1 MKEVTMVFN
10 VYRFEELNEEAK
22 EVVKQWYLDGQDS
35 SNFNDILKS
44 ELDLFFPNSEL
55 NANYSLNYCQGDG
68 VNVHGIISLKDVLEF
83 STLHQ
88 LNEFYPKM
96 KEVFTEKQIKTLNF
110 YFKQISDSAIEL
122 PQTRGYHACSAVMAY
137 VEASLIESL
146 EYDKIRDINKKL
158 IKNFEK
164 FFIESLMILTKE
176 FEERGYDFF
185 YEISEE
191 DLQEHCESNDY
202 WFYENGEFYE

>member
-1 MKEVTMVFN
+1 MKEVTMGFN

-35 SNFNDILKS
+35 SNFNDILKY

-55 NANYSLNYCQGDG
+55 NASYSLNYCQGDG
-68 VNVHGIISLKDVLEF
+68 VNIHGIISLKDVLEF

-96 KEVFTEKQIKTLNF
+96 KEVFTEKEIKTLNF
-110 YFKQISDSAIEL
+110 YFKQISDSTIKL
-122 PQTRGYHACSAVMAY
+122 PQTRGYACSAAMAY
-137 VEASLIESL
+137 VEPSLIESL

-158 IKNFEK
+158 IKKFEK

-176 FEERGYDFF
+176 FEERGYDYF
-185 YEISEE
+185 YEISKE
-191 DLQEHCESNDY
+191 DLQEYCESNDY

>member
-1 MKEVTMVFN
+1 MKEVTMGFN

-35 SNFNDILKS
+35 SNFNDILKY

-55 NANYSLNYCQGDG
+55 NASYSLNYCQGDG
-68 VNVHGIISLKDVLEF
+68 VNIHGIISLKDVLEF

-96 KEVFTEKQIKTLNF
+96 KEVFTEKEIKTLNF
-110 YFKQISDSAIEL
+110 YFKQISDSTIEL
-122 PQTRGYHACSAVMAY
+122 PQTRGYACSAVMAY
-137 VEASLIESL
+137 VEANLIESL

-158 IKNFEK
+158 IKKFEK

-185 YEISEE
+185 YEISKE
-191 DLQEHCESNDY
+191 DLQEYCESNDY

>member
-1 MKEVTMVFN
+1 MKEVTMGFN

-22 EVVKQWYLDGQDS
+22 EAVKQWYLDGQDS
-35 SNFNDILKS
+35 NNFNDILKY

-68 VNVHGIISLKDVLEF
+68 VNIHGIISLKDVLEF

-110 YFKQISDSAIEL
+110 YFKQIGDSTIEL
-122 PQTRGYHACSAVMAY
+122 PQTRGYACSAVMAY
-137 VEASLIESL
+137 VEANLIESL

-158 IKNFEK
+158 IKKFEK
-164 FFIESLMILTKE
+164 FFIESLMILIKE

-185 YEISEE
+185 YEISKE
-191 DLQEHCESNDY
+191 DLQEYCESNDY

>member
-1 MKEVTMVFN
+1 MKEVTMGFN

-35 SNFNDILKS
+35 SNFNDILKY

-68 VNVHGIISLKDVLEF
+68 VNIHGIISLKDVLEF

-96 KEVFTEKQIKTLNF
+96 KEVFTEKEIKTLNF
-110 YFKQISDSAIEL
+110 YFKQISDSTIKL
-122 PQTRGYHACSAVMAY
+122 PQTRDMLACSAVMAY
-137 VEASLIESL
+137 VEANLIESL

-158 IKNFEK
+158 IKKFEK

-185 YEISEE
+185 YEISKE
-191 DLQEHCESNDY
+191 DLQEYCESNDY

>member
-1 MKEVTMVFN
+1 MKEVTMGFN

-22 EVVKQWYLDGQDS
+22 EVVKQWYLVGQDS
-35 SNFNDILKS
+35 SNFNDILKY

-55 NANYSLNYCQGDG
+55 NASYSLNYCQGDG
-68 VNVHGIISLKDVLEF
+68 VNIHGIISLKDVLEF

-96 KEVFTEKQIKTLNF
+96 KEVFTEKEIKTLNF
-110 YFKQISDSAIEL
+110 YFKQISDSTIEL
-122 PQTRGYHACSAVMAY
+122 PQTRGYACSAAMAY
-137 VEASLIESL
+137 VEPSLIESL

-158 IKNFEK
+158 IKKFEK

-185 YEISEE
+185 YEISKE
-191 DLQEHCESNDY
+191 DLQEYCESNNY

>member
-1 MKEVTMVFN
+1 MKEVTMRFN

-35 SNFNDILKS
+35 SNFNDILKY

-55 NANYSLNYCQGDG
+55 NASYSLNYCQGDG
-68 VNVHGIISLKDVLEF
+68 VNIHGIISLKDVLEF

-96 KEVFTEKQIKTLNF
+96 KEVFTEKEIKTLNF
-110 YFKQISDSAIEL
+110 YFKQISDSTIEL
-122 PQTRGYHACSAVMAY
+122 PQTRGYACSAAMAY
-137 VEASLIESL
+137 VEPSLIESL

-158 IKNFEK
+158 IKKFEK

-185 YEISEE
+185 YEISKE
-191 DLQEHCESNDY
+191 DLQEYCESNDY

>member
-1 MKEVTMVFN
+1 MP
-10 VYRFEELNEEAK
+10 
-22 EVVKQWYLDGQDS
+22 G
-35 SNFNDILKS
+35 
-44 ELDLFFPNSEL
+44 
-55 NANYSLNYCQGDG
+55 GDG

-96 KEVFTEKQIKTLNF
+96 KEVFTEKEIKTLNF
-110 YFKQISDSAIEL
+110 YFKQISDSTIEL
-122 PQTRGYHACSAVMAY
+122 PQARGYACSAVMAY
-137 VEASLIESL
+137 VEPSLIESL

-158 IKNFEK
+158 IKKFEK

-185 YEISEE
+185 YEISKE
-191 DLQEHCESNDY
+191 DLQEYCESNDY

>member
-1 MKEVTMVFN
+1 MKEVTMRFN

-35 SNFNDILKS
+35 SNFSDILKY

-68 VNVHGIISLKDVLEF
+68 VNIHGIISLKDVLEF

-96 KEVFTEKQIKTLNF
+96 KEVFTEKEIKTLNF
-110 YFKQISDSAIEL
+110 YFKQISDSTIEL
-122 PQTRGYHACSAVMAY
+122 PQTRGYACSAAMAY
-137 VEASLIESL
+137 VEPSLIESL

-158 IKNFEK
+158 IKKFEK

-185 YEISEE
+185 YEISKE
-191 DLQEHCESNDY
+191 DLQEYCESNDY

>member
-1 MKEVTMVFN
+1 MKEVTMGFN

-35 SNFNDILKS
+35 SNFNDILKY

-55 NANYSLNYCQGDG
+55 NASYSLNYCQGDG
-68 VNVHGIISLKDVLEF
+68 VNIHGIISLKDVLEF

-96 KEVFTEKQIKTLNF
+96 KEVFTEKEIKTLNF
-110 YFKQISDSAIEL
+110 YFKQISDSTIEL
-122 PQTRGYHACSAVMAY
+122 PQTRGYACSAAMAY
-137 VEASLIESL
+137 VEPSLIESL

-158 IKNFEK
+158 IKKFEK
-164 FFIESLMILTKE
+164 FFIESLTILTKE

-185 YEISEE
+185 YEISKE
-191 DLQEHCESNDY
+191 DLQEYCESNDY

>member
-1 MKEVTMVFN
+1 MKEVTMGFN

-35 SNFNDILKS
+35 SNFNDILKY
-44 ELDLFFPNSEL
+44 ELGLFFPNSEL

-68 VNVHGIISLKDVLEF
+68 VNIHGIISLKDVLEF

-96 KEVFTEKQIKTLNF
+96 KEVFTEKEIKTLNF
-110 YFKQISDSAIEL
+110 YFKQISDSTIEL
-122 PQTRGYHACSAVMAY
+122 PQTRGYACSAAMAY
-137 VEASLIESL
+137 VEPSLIESL

-158 IKNFEK
+158 IKKFEK

-185 YEISEE
+185 YEISKE
-191 DLQEHCESNDY
+191 DLQEYCESNDY

>member
-1 MKEVTMVFN
+1 MKEVTMGFN

-35 SNFNDILKS
+35 SNFNDILKY

-55 NANYSLNYCQGDG
+55 KANYSLNYCQGDG
-68 VNVHGIISLKDVLEF
+68 VNIHGIISLKDVLEF

-96 KEVFTEKQIKTLNF
+96 KEVFTEKEIKTLNF
-110 YFKQISDSAIEL
+110 YFKQISDSTIEL
-122 PQTRGYHACSAVMAY
+122 PQTRGYACSAVMAY
-137 VEASLIESL
+137 VEANLIESL

-158 IKNFEK
+158 IKKFEK

-185 YEISEE
+185 YEISKE
-191 DLQEHCESNDY
+191 DLQEYCESNDY

>member
-1 MKEVTMVFN
+1 MKEVTMGFN

-35 SNFNDILKS
+35 SNFNDILKY

-55 NANYSLNYCQGDG
+55 NASYSLNYCQGDG
-68 VNVHGIISLKDVLEF
+68 VNIHGIISLKDVLEF

-96 KEVFTEKQIKTLNF
+96 KEVFTEKEIKTLNF
-110 YFKQISDSAIEL
+110 YFKQISDSTIEL
-122 PQTRGYHACSAVMAY
+122 PQTRGYACSAVMAY
-137 VEASLIESL
+137 VEANLIESL

-158 IKNFEK
+158 IKKFEK

-176 FEERGYDFF
+176 FEEKGYDFF
-185 YEISEE
+185 YEISKE
-191 DLQEHCESNDY
+191 DLQEYCESNDY

>member
-1 MKEVTMVFN
+1 MKEVTMGFN

-35 SNFNDILKS
+35 SNFNDILKY

-55 NANYSLNYCQGDG
+55 NASYSLNYCQGDG
-68 VNVHGIISLKDVLEF
+68 VNIHGIISLKDVLEF
-83 STLHQ
+83 STLYQ

-96 KEVFTEKQIKTLNF
+96 KEVFTEKEIKTLNF
-110 YFKQISDSAIEL
+110 YFKQISDSTIEL
-122 PQTRGYHACSAVMAY
+122 PQTRGYACSAAMAY
-137 VEASLIESL
+137 VEPSLIESL

-158 IKNFEK
+158 IKKFEK

-185 YEISEE
+185 YEISKE
-191 DLQEHCESNDY
+191 DLQEYCESNDY

>member
-1 MKEVTMVFN
+1 MKEVTMGFN

-35 SNFNDILKS
+35 SNFNDILKY

-55 NANYSLNYCQGDG
+55 NASYSLNYCQGDG
-68 VNVHGIISLKDVLEF
+68 VNIHGIISLKDVLEF

-96 KEVFTEKQIKTLNF
+96 KEVFTEKEIKTLNF
-110 YFKQISDSAIEL
+110 YFKQISDSTIKL
-122 PQTRGYHACSAVMAY
+122 PQTRGYACSAVMAY
-137 VEASLIESL
+137 VEANLIESL

-158 IKNFEK
+158 IKKFEK

-185 YEISEE
+185 YEISKE
-191 DLQEHCESNDY
+191 DLQEYCESNDY

>member
-1 MKEVTMVFN
+1 MKEVTMGFN

-35 SNFNDILKS
+35 SNFNDILKY

-68 VNVHGIISLKDVLEF
+68 VNIHGIISLKDVLEF
-83 STLHQ
+83 STLYQ

-96 KEVFTEKQIKTLNF
+96 KEVFTEKEIKTLNF
-110 YFKQISDSAIEL
+110 YFKQISDSTIEL
-122 PQTRGYHACSAVMAY
+122 PQTRGYACSAAMAY
-137 VEASLIESL
+137 VEPSLIESL

-158 IKNFEK
+158 IKKFEK

-185 YEISEE
+185 YEISKE
-191 DLQEHCESNDY
+191 DLQEYCESNDY

>member
-1 MKEVTMVFN
+1 MKEVTMGFN

-35 SNFNDILKS
+35 SNFNDILKY

-68 VNVHGIISLKDVLEF
+68 VNIHGIISLKDVLEF

-96 KEVFTEKQIKTLNF
+96 KEVFTEKEIKTLNF
-110 YFKQISDSAIEL
+110 YFKQISDSTIEL
-122 PQTRGYHACSAVMAY
+122 PQTRGYACSAAMAY
-137 VEASLIESL
+137 VEANLIESL

-158 IKNFEK
+158 IKKFEK

-185 YEISEE
+185 YEISKE
-191 DLQEHCESNDY
+191 DLQEYCESNDY

>member
-1 MKEVTMVFN
+1 MKEVTMGFN

-35 SNFNDILKS
+35 SNFNDILKY

-55 NANYSLNYCQGDG
+55 NASYSLNYCQGDG
-68 VNVHGIISLKDVLEF
+68 VNIHGIISLKDVLEF

-96 KEVFTEKQIKTLNF
+96 KEVFTEKEIKTLNF
-110 YFKQISDSAIEL
+110 YFKQISDSTIEL
-122 PQTRGYHACSAVMAY
+122 PRTRGYACSAVMAY
-137 VEASLIESL
+137 VEANLIESL

-158 IKNFEK
+158 IKKFEK

-185 YEISEE
+185 YEISKE
-191 DLQEHCESNDY
+191 DLQEYCESNDY

>member
-68 VNVHGIISLKDVLEF
+68 VNIHGIISLKDVLEF

-110 YFKQISDSAIEL
+110 YFKQISDSTIEL
-122 PQTRGYHACSAVMAY
+122 PQTRGYYACSAVMAY
-137 VEASLIESL
+137 VEPSLIESL

-158 IKNFEK
+158 IKKFEK

-185 YEISEE
+185 YEISKE
-191 DLQEHCESNDY
+191 DLQEHYESNDY

>member
-10 VYRFEELNEEAK
+10 VYRFEELNEKAK
-22 EVVKQWYLDGQDS
+22 KVVKQWYLDGQDS
-35 SNFNDILKS
+35 SDFNDILKS

-68 VNVHGIISLKDVLEF
+68 VNIHGIISLKDVLEF

-110 YFKQISDSAIEL
+110 YFKQISDYAIEL
-122 PQTRGYHACSAVMAY
+122 PQTRGYYACSAVMAH
-137 VEASLIESL
+137 VETSLIESL
-146 EYDKIRDINKKL
+146 KYDKIRDINKKL

-176 FEERGYDFF
+176 FEEKGYDFF
-185 YEISEE
+185 YEISKE

>member
-1 MKEVTMVFN
+1 MKEVTMGFN

-22 EVVKQWYLDGQDS
+22 EAVKQWYLDGQDS
-35 SNFNDILKS
+35 SNFNDILKY

-96 KEVFTEKQIKTLNF
+96 KEVFTEKEIKTLNF
-110 YFKQISDSAIEL
+110 YFKQISDSTIEL
-122 PQTRGYHACSAVMAY
+122 PQSRGYACSAVMAY
-137 VEASLIESL
+137 VEPSLIESL

-158 IKNFEK
+158 IKKFEK

-185 YEISEE
+185 YEISDE
-191 DLQEHCESNDY
+191 DLQELCESNDY

>member
-22 EVVKQWYLDGQDS
+22 EVVKQWYLDGQDT
-35 SNFNDILKS
+35 NIFNDILKS
-44 ELDLFFPNSEL
+44 ELELFFPNSDL
-55 NANYSLNYCQGDG
+55 NTNYTLNYCQGDG

-83 STLHQ
+83 STLLQ

-122 PQTRGYHACSAVMAY
+122 PQTMGYCACSAVMAH
-137 VEASLIESL
+137 VEATLIESL
-146 EYDKIRDINKKL
+146 EYDKFRDINKKL
-158 IKNFEK
+158 IKKFEK

-176 FEERGYDFF
+176 FKERGYDFF